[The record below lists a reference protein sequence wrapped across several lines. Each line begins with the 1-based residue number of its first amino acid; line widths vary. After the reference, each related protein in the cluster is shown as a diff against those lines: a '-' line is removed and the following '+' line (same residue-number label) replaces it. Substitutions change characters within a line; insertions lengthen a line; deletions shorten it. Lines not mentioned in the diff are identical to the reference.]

1 MRILLVED
9 EPTLGEL
16 VAAGLRQE
24 AYAVDL
30 VGTSS
35 DAVAAVATTTYD
47 VACVDVGLPDGDGID
62 LVARFVADRDRR
74 PRRTIILT
82 AHDAVEHRVRGL
94 DAGADDYLTKPF
106 DLAELSARIRALS
119 RRTDQKGAQLRAGG
133 LRIDLATHRTTRCGS
148 EIELTARE
156 FALLRFF
163 MSHPDEVLSAE
174 HLLEH
179 VWDSN
184 ADPFTASVRVIVSRL
199 RKKLG
204 DPTPIETLAG
214 SGYRLRDGRCD

>member
-16 VAAGLRQE
+16 VATGLRRE

-30 VGTSS
+30 VGTYS
-35 DAVAAVATTTYD
+35 DAVAAVSATTYD

-62 LVARFVADRDRR
+62 LVDQFVSDGDRR
-74 PRRTIILT
+74 PRRIIILT
-82 AHDAVEHRVRGL
+82 ARDAVEHRVRGL

-106 DLAELSARIRALS
+106 ALAELSARVRALS
-119 RRTDQKGAQLRAGG
+119 RRTDQRGAELRVGD
-133 LRIDLATHRTTRCGS
+133 LRIDLASLRTTRCGS

-156 FALLRFF
+156 FALLRYF

-174 HLLEH
+174 RLLEH

-184 ADPFTASVRVIVSRL
+184 ADPFSASVRVILSRL

-204 DPTPIETLAG
+204 DPTPIETVAG
-214 SGYRLRDGRCD
+214 SGYRLRDRRCE

>member
-16 VAAGLRQE
+16 VATGLRQQ

-30 VGTSS
+30 VATCA
-35 DAVAAVATTTYD
+35 DAVAAVATTVYD

-62 LVARFVADRDRR
+62 LVERFVSEGDGR
-74 PRRTIILT
+74 PGRIIVLT
-82 AHDAVEHRVRGL
+82 ARDAVASRVRGL

-106 DLAELSARIRALS
+106 ALEELSARIRAVS
-119 RRTDQKGAQLRAGG
+119 RRPDQQGVELRAGD
-133 LRIDLATHRTTRCGS
+133 LRIDLATHRTTRSGS
-148 EIELTARE
+148 EIQLTARE
-156 FALLRFF
+156 FALLRYF

-184 ADPFTASVRVIVSRL
+184 ADPFTASVRVILSRL
-199 RKKLG
+199 RRRLG

-214 SGYRLRDGRCD
+214 SGYRLRGDRCD